1 MQRRTLLTVGIT
13 AGTLLA
19 LVGGTLALLKPGR
32 RDGQLSDAARAMF
45 TAVARAVLG
54 PLLPQAAAA
63 QAQAL
68 QAHLDRLQGT
78 IAGMP
83 PAMQSELDE
92 LVTIVASAPGRLAL
106 VGLRADWPS
115 ATDAEVS
122 AALQGLRESSLALR
136 QQAFHALRNITN
148 ASYFADRSTWSAIGY
163 PGPRAL

>member
-1 MQRRTLLTVGIT
+1 MQRRTLLKVGIT

-68 QAHLDRLQGT
+68 QALLDRLQGT

-106 VGLRADWPS
+106 VGLRADWLS

>member
-1 MQRRTLLTVGIT
+1 MVGIT

-32 RDGQLSDAARAMF
+32 RDGQLSEAARAMF
-45 TAVARAVLG
+45 IAVARAVLG
-54 PLLPQAAAA
+54 PLLPQGAAA

-92 LVTIVASAPGRLAL
+92 LVTIVASTPGRLAL
-106 VGLRADWPS
+106 VGLRADWLN

-136 QQAFHALRNITN
+136 QQVFHALRNITN